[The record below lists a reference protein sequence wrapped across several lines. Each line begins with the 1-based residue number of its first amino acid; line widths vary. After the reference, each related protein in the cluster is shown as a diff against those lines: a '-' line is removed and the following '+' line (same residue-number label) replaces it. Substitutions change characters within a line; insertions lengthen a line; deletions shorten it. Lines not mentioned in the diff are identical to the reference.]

1 MSRRIQGMKDISYEA
16 RLKII
21 NLQYLERRRLRGDLI
36 EVFKR
41 YRDYKK
47 GDMSKDR

>member
-1 MSRRIQGMKDISYEA
+1 MSTRIQGMMDISYEA
-16 RLKII
+16 KLKII
-21 NLQYLERRRLRGDLI
+21 NLHSLERRGLRGDLI